1 MSGSGGEG
9 PERGDSPLEADQ
21 GIWRRVSIGVG
32 LLGVV
37 AAVLGV
43 ALGTAV
49 GPVVSTVLL
58 GLALL
63 VVASSV
69 EIVEAYETRALTVL
83 GDYRGLVGP
92 GLNFVPPFVSDTT
105 TFDLRTQTLDV
116 PKQEAITRD
125 NSPVVANAVVYIRV
139 MNAERAF
146 LEVEEYER
154 AVSNLAQTTLRAVL
168 GDMELDDTLSRRRE
182 INQRIREELAGPT
195 DEWGIRVES
204 VEVREITPSTDVL
217 NAMEQQTAAER
228 RRRAMI
234 LEAQGE
240 RRSAIEKAEGDK
252 QSNIIEAQGEKQAQ
266 ILEAQGDAVSTVL
279 RAKAAESMGER
290 AVIDKGME
298 TLESIGQA
306 DSTTYVLPQEVS
318 SLLGRYG
325 KHLTGSNV
333 AGDGQQLESKDFDA
347 ETQEMLGLDDIEEL
361 ADGIQVDGDRQS
373 DTDAIAA
380 ADAEIEAIREAD
392 DNVAESEVI
401 AQADDNVAESEVL
414 ADADDNVA
422 ESETIAQADD
432 NVAESE
438 TIEEADDNVAE
449 NETIQDA
456 DDNVAENETIQ
467 DADAETGD
475 DAVDAGAATEAVESA
490 TEEARSAV
498 EDVVPDVEVETGRED
513 ASDTTTERTGEGDPD
528 AENVD
533 WESPSEDDET
543 LGDMWEATPDEGSGD
558 ESGSETDAE
567 TETETETEKK

>member
-1 MSGSGGEG
+1 MSGSGRGG
-9 PERGDSPLEADQ
+9 PEQGDSALEADQ
-21 GIWRRVSIGVG
+21 GIWKRVSIGVG
-32 LLGVV
+32 LAGVA
-37 AAVLGV
+37 AAVLGA
-43 ALGTAV
+43 ALVPAV
-49 GPVVSTVLL
+49 GPGISLVLL
-58 GLALL
+58 GLALTM
-63 VVASSV
+63 VVSSV

-182 INQRIREELAGPT
+182 INERIREELAGPT

-217 NAMEQQTAAER
+217 DAMEQQTAAER

-240 RRSAIEKAEGDK
+240 RRSAIEKAQGDK
-252 QSNIIEAQGEKQAQ
+252 QSNIIRAQGEKQSQ

-325 KHLTGSNV
+325 KHLTGSDV
-333 AGDGQQLESKDFDA
+333 AGDGQQLESLAFDD
-347 ETQEMLGLDDIEEL
+347 ETAEMLGLDDIDEL
-361 ADGIQVDGDRQS
+361 ASEGVIDAHGDGASS
-373 DTDAIAA
+373 DVVESTTG
-380 ADAEIEAIREAD
+380 ADADSEIEAIREAD
-392 DNVAESEVI
+392 DA
-401 AQADDNVAESEVL
+401 VAESEVL
-414 ADADDNVA
+414 READTAGSDDDTPTADAGEA
-422 ESETIAQADD
+422 EQ
-432 NVAESE
+432 
-438 TIEEADDNVAE
+438 
-449 NETIQDA
+449 
-456 DDNVAENETIQ
+456 
-467 DADAETGD
+467 
-475 DAVDAGAATEAVESA
+475 AVESA

-498 EDVVPDVEVETGRED
+498 EDVVPDVDVETGYDGNGEATTGAGDGDGDGDGEDSVDRE
-513 ASDTTTERTGEGDPD
+513 APEG
-528 AENVD
+528 
-533 WESPSEDDET
+533 DET
-543 LGDMWEATPDEGSGD
+543 LGDMWEAEPDE
-558 ESGSETDAE
+558 ETGVDTD
-567 TETETETEKK
+567 TETETETN